1 MFYCLAPG
9 FRPYLAFVYI
19 AIVIAVAAVHAHIM
33 PVALA
38 LGGVFDYGGAVG
50 DALLYFGTVVGI

>member
-9 FRPYLAFVYI
+9 FRPQLTFVRI
-19 AIVIAVAAVHAHIM
+19 AIVIAVAAVYAHIM

-38 LGGVFDYGGAVG
+38 LGGVFDHGGSVW
-50 DALLYFGTVVGI
+50 DALLYLGMAV